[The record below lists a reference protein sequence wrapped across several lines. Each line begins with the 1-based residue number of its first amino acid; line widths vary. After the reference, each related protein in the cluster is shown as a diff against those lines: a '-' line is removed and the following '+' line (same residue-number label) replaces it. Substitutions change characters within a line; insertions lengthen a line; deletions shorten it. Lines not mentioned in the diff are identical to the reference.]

1 MSFRCRPMVV
11 AIAALAHSCAP
22 DPAVQ
27 QLVEEVRAARLQRR
41 AESTSSPTVQAT
53 RDLVEATVA
62 PVGEVL
68 ASVSKAQREL
78 AGRQAEL
85 AAELQRWTQLVVTE
99 AAPEDGALLAS
110 LQQRLQALEA
120 ALAAERVR
128 QDELESTVGAVVT
141 RLSDQLTDF
150 LDRLEALQEH
160 RSERPEAAVAPL
172 VTRGEDA
179 GDRPS
184 NLWPLW
190 GVAFLAIGAGV
201 WLMLPSTSARAGKR
215 RERAALS
222 PTGPP
227 EESTPRDAGPTA
239 DSQEPDVEQLWHTA
253 AMLGE
258 AIGKIKRADAGQVLP
273 ASTRPP
279 AAPAAANQATAASGA
294 SAAGASSPDAAD
306 PGNRAPVSA
315 ADRGDADAEAPGP
328 RPRPGFPSGSVSWS
342 LRVRDA
348 YAVQARLLQM
358 LRRDRRVLRQPA
370 PVVEVA
376 GDSLNVAFA
385 WMPETPAGERA
396 LLEQKLRE
404 AAR

>member
-1 MSFRCRPMVV
+1 MSSRCRPMVV

-27 QLVEEVRAARLQRR
+27 QLVEEVRAARMQRR
-41 AESTSSPTVQAT
+41 AESTSAPTVQAT

-68 ASVSKAQREL
+68 SSVSKAQREL

-85 AAELQRWTQLVVTE
+85 AAELQRWTQLVATE

-150 LDRLEALQEH
+150 LGRLETLQEH
-160 RSERPEAAVAPL
+160 RLEAAVEPL
-172 VTRGEDA
+172 VTRREDA
-179 GDRPS
+179 SDRPS

-215 RERAALS
+215 RERAALA
-222 PTGPP
+222 PTAPP
-227 EESTPRDAGPTA
+227 DEPTPRDAGPTA
-239 DSQEPDVEQLWHTA
+239 DSREPDVEQLWHTA

-279 AAPAAANQATAASGA
+279 AAPAAANQATVASGA

-306 PGNRAPVSA
+306 PGDRAPVSG
-315 ADRGDADAEAPGP
+315 ADRGDADADASGP

-348 YAVQARLLQM
+348 SAVQARLLQM
-358 LRRDRRVLRQPA
+358 LRRDRRVLRQPT

>member
-1 MSFRCRPMVV
+1 MRSRCSLIVI

-53 RDLVEATVA
+53 RDLVDATVA
-62 PVGEVL
+62 PLGEVL
-68 ASVSKAQREL
+68 ASVSKAQRDL

-85 AAELQRWTQLVVTE
+85 TAELQRWTQLVVTD
-99 AAPEDGALLAS
+99 AAPENGALLAS
-110 LQQRLQALEA
+110 LQQRLQALES
-120 ALAAERVR
+120 ALAAERAR
-128 QDELESTVGAVVT
+128 QDELETSVGAVVT
-141 RLSDQLTDF
+141 RLSDQLADF
-150 LDRLEALQEH
+150 LGRLEALQEH
-160 RSERPEAAVAPL
+160 RPEPAEAVAAPL

-179 GDRPS
+179 SDRPS

-201 WLMLPSTSARAGKR
+201 WLMLPSTSARASKR
-215 RERAALS
+215 RGPAVLTPTAA
-222 PTGPP
+222 PDEPQ
-227 EESTPRDAGPTA
+227 PRDAGPPP
-239 DSQEPDVEQLWHTA
+239 DSIEPKVEQLWNTA

-258 AIGKIKRADAGQVLP
+258 AIGKIKRADAGQVVP
-273 ASTRPP
+273 GATRPP
-279 AAPAAANQATAASGA
+279 ATPPAATVTNGA
-294 SAAGASSPDAAD
+294 SAADASSPPVAD
-306 PGNRAPVSA
+306 SGDRGPLAGGE
-315 ADRGDADAEAPGP
+315 RGDADVAPSGR
-328 RPRPGFPSGSVSWS
+328 RPRPGFPVGSVSWT

-348 YAVQARLLQM
+348 HAAQARLLQ
-358 LRRDRRVLRQPA
+358 LLGRDRRVLRQPA

-385 WMPETPAGERA
+385 LIPETPAGERA